1 MTLIPD
7 KSVASKHTSSIK
19 DQIKAEKKEM
29 EEASAQ
35 AKKYSSSSR
44 EMTIEASPVVSGV
57 LFKCPV
63 TGSDEAL
70 PRPDMEKRIEE
81 FLYSQLPEEPQLTSI
96 LMIHTLN
103 KNKTQVKSCT
113 EVLIKYLTNIIEN
126 PSNNNFKKIKSS
138 NKVLNEKVLVCRGAI
153 EFLQSVGFEKKKVTT
168 DVGTEEEFYVL
179 ETEGAN
185 EDELTDKLKE
195 LVTAL
200 QECEPIE
207 MDLHRDIKVFSPS
220 QKDATKI
227 QIPEDFYAV
236 SSEEVK
242 REQKLREECV
252 KDMERLMT
260 KDLRERERQQGTR
273 KYQYA
278 VIRVRFP
285 DGFMIQGTFKANETF
300 DSIRQ
305 FVLECLEFDWIPFN
319 LCTSVGHKISEDE
332 RTITE
337 LKLAPASLLQ
347 FSFDQNVLKEIIQ
360 QDSNIETNIFLKN
373 DLKLLALEI

>member
-7 KSVASKHTSSIK
+7 KSVASKHAISMK
-19 DQIKAEKKEM
+19 DQIKAERKEM

-35 AKKYSSSSR
+35 AKKYSSRSR
-44 EMTIEASPVVSGV
+44 EVTIEASPVVSGV

-96 LMIHTLN
+96 LMIHTFN

-113 EVLIKYLTNIIEN
+113 EVLTKYLTNIFEN
-126 PSNNNFKKIKSS
+126 PLNDNFKRIKSS
-138 NKVLNEKVLVCRGAI
+138 NKVLNEKVLICRGSI
-153 EFLQSVGFEKKKVTT
+153 EFLQSVGFEKKKV
-168 DVGTEEEFYVL
+168 VMEGGTEEEFYVL
-179 ETEGAN
+179 ETEGVN
-185 EDELTDKLKE
+185 QNELTDKLKE

-207 MDLHRDIKVFSPS
+207 MELHRDVKVFSPS

-227 QIPEDFYAV
+227 QIPDDFYAV
-236 SSEEVK
+236 TSEEVK

-260 KDLRERERQQGTR
+260 KDMRERQQETR
-273 KYQYA
+273 KYRYA
-278 VIRVRFP
+278 VIRVKFP

-305 FVLECLEFDWIPFN
+305 FVLDCLEFDWIPFN
-319 LCTSVGHKISEDE
+319 LSTSVGHKISEDE
-332 RTITE
+332 RTIAE

-360 QDSNIETNIFLKN
+360 QDNNIETNKFLKN
-373 DLKLLALEI
+373 SLKLLALEI